1 MSTRKVL
8 LSGVAAAIGLAV
20 FTAGALANSV
30 TPVDVGGGITINLPN
45 DRPLNVAFFIEGTNN
60 SAMQA
65 TLDGAVKTAA
75 EFGWTMDVFDA
86 QWDPI
91 KQTNQMQNALTRN
104 YDAWFVRAAEGSSV
118 CDLAT
123 KQAPAKNVLVVTGT
137 LPICGRSVNEGEE
150 QWAPGTLSYVGG
162 TQSGDAFAELLE
174 NMAAENPG
182 PQKLGLVTGPE
193 LNPITRNFDI
203 GLARFLAKHPD
214 YKVIGEARTDYSTPV
229 AYDKSVPM
237 VQANPDATLYFSTY
251 GNLTKGLVTALKE
264 QNRLATVKVYEG
276 GATTWSKQAILDGEL
291 KATSM
296 LTVRTNSVKAL
307 EALRDAQQGKPVP
320 HFIANDGLP
329 ITKGKLV
336 QIIDASN
343 IEGFVPEAQ

>member
-1 MSTRKVL
+1 MSIRKAML
-8 LSGVAAAIGLAV
+8 IGPVAAAGLAL
-20 FTAGALANSV
+20 FTVDVIADSTV
-30 TPVDVGGGITINLPN
+30 VVDVGDGATIKLPS

-65 TLDGAVKTAA
+65 TLDGAVKTA
-75 EFGWTMDVFDA
+75 EQLGWKMEVFDA

-91 KQTNQMQNALTRN
+91 KQTNQMQNALNRS
-104 YDAWFVRAAEGSSV
+104 YDAWFVRAAEGSSI

-123 KQAPAKNVLVVTGT
+123 KQAVAKNVLVVTGT
-137 LPICGRSVNEGEE
+137 LPICGRSVNEGDE

-162 TQSGDAFAELLE
+162 TQSGDAFLELLE

-203 GLARFLAKHPD
+203 GLERFLKKHPE
-214 YKVIGEARTDYSTPV
+214 YTVVAEARTDYSTPV
-229 AYDKSVPM
+229 AYEKSVPM
-237 VQANPDATLYFSTY
+237 VQGNPDITLYFSTY

-264 QNRLATVKVYEG
+264 QDRLKSVKVYEG

-291 KATSM
+291 QSTSM

-307 EALRDAQQGKPVP
+307 QALHDAQQGKPVL

-336 QIIDASN
+336 QIIDKSN
-343 IEGFVPEAQ
+343 IANFEPEAQ